1 MYGVCKVC
9 GCTDKDPC
17 FNPEVGYCWWVD
29 DSHELCRHCANRD
42 IYDDPATV
50 HCVNS
55 TEAGLYVEET
65 TCDHPELQT
74 CDGCPRYIEDE
85 DLCDLE
91 VGL

>member
-1 MYGVCKVC
+1 MYGVCKIC
-9 GCTDKDPC
+9 GCTENDPC
-17 FNPEVGYCWWVD
+17 YHPDWGDCWWVD
-29 DSHELCRHCANRD
+29 DSHELCSHCANGD